1 MVSALNALQINES
14 TGDIVLTCG
23 ATGHFQ
29 IDITT
34 EGELNPEKDVGV
46 FAIARARSTTY
57 TTVFQK
63 AYPIVKNESGGYSI
77 VISLSNQD
85 TRDLSPATY
94 VWTLILVTEPGTD
107 QSGNV
112 IANDQTDGVY
122 PLWSGDEQPSLEL
135 RGAAHVI

>member
-14 TGDIVLTCG
+14 TGDIVLTRG

-77 VISLSNQD
+77 VVSLSNQD

-94 VWTLILVTEPGTD
+94 VWTLILVT
-107 QSGNV
+107 GNV